1 MLESA
6 VAIKARISFTLFRN
20 AYADFPSFKVF
31 SVHRPDC
38 LKCLVVIAHFYKT
51 KAFSFLRF
59 TVSNY
64 FYRNYFT
71 KSFKRTF
78 QYFFRRTKT

>member
-38 LKCLVVIAHFYKT
+38 LKRLVVIAHFYKT
-51 KAFSFLRF
+51 KAF
-59 TVSNY
+59 
-64 FYRNYFT
+64 
-71 KSFKRTF
+71 
-78 QYFFRRTKT
+78 